1 MLISFGVENFR
12 SFGERQEFTFLA
24 GNDKTHADRLFS
36 AGKLR
41 VSRISALYGP
51 NASGKS
57 NLWRALRFVTE
68 FVRTSATRM
77 NQGDPIEGVAPF
89 RLDERLIGQ
98 PSRFD
103 VSILIGE
110 TRYEYAFA
118 CTGSLVVEESLSRCK
133 AGGRAS
139 LVFSRKRDDA
149 TGETEWVFRGFGK
162 RDEELLKSKTRDNG
176 LILSRGA
183 ELNVEEFVSL
193 YEWFGENIVLVNNAD
208 QYDIRFSQTA
218 EFIRSSGA
226 FRNRVLRF
234 LKDADFGISDVNVI
248 EGQWDWGS
256 LPEGFVNEFVK
267 LLPKSDGGPAQPLNV
282 NTTHLSIS
290 GKPVDFDLNVD
301 ESNGTQRWFG
311 LAGIVL
317 DALDEGMLV
326 VVDELDRSLHPILT
340 ERLVRLFGDPTANP
354 KGAQLLFTTHDT
366 SLMRQDLF
374 RRDQIWLAQKRPS
387 GETELFSLFDFPRDS
402 KPRKQEP
409 LAKRYLSGMYGAV
422 PNLGPT
428 FEHLELP

>member
-24 GNDKTHADRLFS
+24 GNDKTHADRLFP

-57 NLWRALRFVTE
+57 NLWRALRFVAE
-68 FVRTSATRM
+68 FVRASATRM

-103 VSILIGE
+103 ISLLIGE

-139 LVFSRKRDDA
+139 LMFSRKRDA
-149 TGETEWVFRGFGK
+149 GTGETAWVFRGFGK

-176 LILSRGA
+176 LVLSRGA
-183 ELNVEEFVSL
+183 ELNVAEFVSV
-193 YEWFGENIVLVNNAD
+193 YEWFNQKAHMVDSTEGHSTRIYE
-208 QYDIRFSQTA
+208 TA
-218 EFIRSSGA
+218 ERIQDSIEFRMRVVRFLRDADVGIEGASVDERWVDAPRGPPRLQVGRLLQMKRQIRQLDVTTLHHDSSG
-226 FRNRVLRF
+226 RV
-234 LKDADFGISDVNVI
+234 V
-248 EGQWDWGS
+248 E
-256 LPEGFVNEFVK
+256 
-267 LLPKSDGGPAQPLNV
+267 
-282 NTTHLSIS
+282 
-290 GKPVDFDLNVD
+290 FDLNSD
-301 ESNGTQRWFG
+301 ESHGTQRWFAF
-311 LAGIVL
+311 AGIIL
-317 DALDEGMLV
+317 DALDHGRLV
-326 VVDELDRSLHPILT
+326 VVDELDCSLHPILT
-340 ERLVRLFGDPTANP
+340 ERLVRLFGDPIANP